1 MNSAYKKFFYFISI
15 LIPLLICNSLT
26 GCSSGNIKSSIQFT
40 GSKWMNPTLNLLA
53 DKQIQPRESEESIP
67 QEKEGVFAKEQDL
80 EITQKPLENLIYW
93 GSNSG
98 WAYTW
103 GADKQDDQ
111 QEYAYDVARD
121 RFGGIYVTGNFA
133 NGAEFS
139 GGQDPYGYDI
149 NSRGESDIFLS
160 KFNAQGE
167 FQWATGIG
175 GDGTDTGNAVAT
187 DSEGC
192 ILLTGSFQGEFDF
205 NPHVSHYDPHSAIN
219 GSDIFLIKYDKLG
232 RQIWARTW
240 GGYKKDEHGQGVAVD
255 GSDNIYV
262 TGYYGM
268 TVDFDP
274 GPRVEN
280 HTASGSADV
289 FISKFNPMGQFQW
302 VRTFAGSSTAIGFG
316 IAADDAG
323 NVYTVGFFYGVQY
336 DLSAGQKPGGYLASS
351 NGNADAFL
359 TKFNTDGGF
368 EWARSWGGDESDYAY
383 DIALTADGTTAY
395 ICGHFSDSVDFPSSL
410 VRGGITTYT
419 SNGARDAYICKIDS
433 NGSFKWARTFGGTDR
448 DQCMSIAV
456 DGHDNIYTTG
466 FYSETVNFNP
476 KGAPVVHTSNGVH
489 DAFIAKYTPNGTFLW
504 AHTWGAGMYDEA
516 FGVAA
521 DPLGA
526 AYVTGIFGGTVN
538 FASAGFNTHTS
549 EGVRDIFLCSFP
561 SDGEWGTKLKLWP
574 EFVELKP

>member
-1 MNSAYKKFFYFISI
+1 MNPVYKKYFCFIFI
-15 LIPLLICNSLT
+15 LISLLICNSLA
-26 GCSSGNIKSSIQFT
+26 GCSSGNIKSSIQLT
-40 GSKWMNPTLNLLA
+40 GTKWMNPTMKPLA
-53 DKQIQPRESEESIP
+53 DRSSQPRESVKPTP
-67 QEKEGVFAKEQDL
+67 QEKEAKFAQEQDL
-80 EITQKPLENLIYW
+80 EITQIPFEKLVYW
-93 GSNSG
+93 MNNPG

-133 NGAEFS
+133 NRADFS
-139 GGQDPYGYDI
+139 AGQDPYSYDI
-149 NSRGESDIFLS
+149 NSWGESDIFLS

-175 GDGTDTGNAVAT
+175 GEGTDTGHAVAT
-187 DSEGC
+187 DSAGC

-255 GSDNIYV
+255 GSDNVYV

-274 GPRVEN
+274 GPGTAT
-280 HTASGSADV
+280 HTSNGHGDV
-289 FISKFNPMGQFQW
+289 FISKFNSMGQFQW
-302 VRTFAGSSTAIGFG
+302 VRTIGGGSTEVGFG
-316 IAADDAG
+316 IAADYAG
-323 NVYTVGFFYGVQY
+323 NVYATGYFYGQGI
-336 DLSAGQKPGGYLASS
+336 DLSAGQKPGGHMVSS
-351 NGNADAFL
+351 NGNADTFL

-383 DIALTADGTTAY
+383 DIALTDDGSTAY

-410 VRGGITTYT
+410 VRGGYSTYT
-419 SNGARDAYICKIDS
+419 SNGKRDAYLCKIDH
-433 NGSFKWARTFGGTDR
+433 NGSFKWARAFGGTER
-448 DQCMSIAV
+448 DQCLSIAV
-456 DGHDNIYTTG
+456 DGYDNIYTAG

-476 KGAPVVHTSNGVH
+476 KATPVIHTSNGVH
-489 DAFIAKYTPNGTFLW
+489 DAFLAKYTPNGTFLW
-504 AHTWGAGMYDEA
+504 AHTWGAGMYDEV

-526 AYVTGIFGGTVN
+526 AYVTGIFGGIVN

-561 SDGEWGTKLKLWP
+561 SDGEWGDKLHIKP

>member
-1 MNSAYKKFFYFISI
+1 MKLKNVSI
-15 LIPLLICNSLT
+15 IVILVSLLLCGSLA
-26 GCSSGNIKSSIQFT
+26 GCSTGNIKSSVQLT
-40 GSKWMNPTLNLLA
+40 GTKWLNPSMKPLA
-53 DKQIQPRESEESIP
+53 DRTIQPRESEESTSDKP
-67 QEKEGVFAKEQDL
+67 EAKFAKEPELKINQ
-80 EITQKPLENLIYW
+80 PLFENLIFW
-93 GSNSG
+93 ANNNG
-98 WAYTW
+98 WVSVW
-103 GADKQDDQ
+103 GADKEDDQ
-111 QEYAYDVARD
+111 QEYARAVARD
-121 RFGGIYVTGNFA
+121 TRGGIYVTGNFA

-160 KFNAQGE
+160 KYNAQGE

-175 GDGTDTGNAVAT
+175 GEGTDGGKAIAT
-187 DSEGC
+187 DSEDC
-192 ILLTGSFQGEFDF
+192 VLITGSFEGEFDF

-240 GGYKKDEHGQGVAVD
+240 GGYMKDEHGLGVATD

-274 GPRVEN
+274 GPGVEN

-302 VRTFAGSSTAIGFG
+302 VRTFASSSTAVGFG
-316 IAADDAG
+316 IAADKAG
-323 NVYTVGFFYGVQY
+323 NVYAVGYFYGIQY

-383 DIALTADGTTAY
+383 DVALTDDGSTAY
-395 ICGHFSDSVDFPSSL
+395 VCGHFSSTVEFPSSL

-419 SNGARDAYICKIDS
+419 ANGARDAYLCKINS
-433 NGSFKWARTFGGTDR
+433 NGSFKWARAFGGTER
-448 DQCMSIAV
+448 DQCLSIAV
-456 DGHDNIYTTG
+456 DGRDDIYTTG
-466 FYSETVNFNP
+466 FYSETVDFNP
-476 KGAPVVHTSNGVH
+476 KASAVIHTSNGLH
-489 DAFIAKYTPNGTFLW
+489 DSFLAKYTPNGTLLW

-526 AYVTGIFGGTVN
+526 AYVTGIFGSTVN
-538 FASAGFNTHTS
+538 FATAGFNTHIA
-549 EGVRDIFLCSFP
+549 EKVRDIFLCSFP
-561 SDGEWGTKLKLWP
+561 SDGEWGDKLQIKP